1 MAGGLV
7 YYTQSPAYPRF
18 IFCIYF
24 YLISRQKGQ
33 TDVSS
38 GSMENV
44 EEKTAEN
51 VLRVSSSQQKNKVE
65 RIFFLTIYSSYSC
78 LLFFGQ
84 KGKKADPYMCI

>member
-1 MAGGLV
+1 
-7 YYTQSPAYPRF
+7 
-18 IFCIYF
+18 
-24 YLISRQKGQ
+24 
-33 TDVSS
+33 
-38 GSMENV
+38 MENV